1 LIAIDRVN
9 DKIAITVKYN
19 IYKKFSGAKKMKI
32 KKILFYLL
40 AGMLGACV
48 PVMSLHPLYTDKD
61 VVFEEKILGRWFGE
75 EEGNIFEFS
84 RSEESP
90 KRYQLIFTDK
100 EGQKGQF
107 EAQLVKLED
116 KLFLDIYP
124 EEFACDIEDANKAE
138 WFYNAF
144 FFIPAHTFAKVD
156 YKEPKLK
163 LTLTDDEKM
172 KELLEADPNAVKFES
187 VDDGVILTAS
197 PKELQKFVLKYAD
210 DERLFSEEIELVR
223 KKAKDPNEAGKKKD

>member
-1 LIAIDRVN
+1 
-9 DKIAITVKYN
+9 
-19 IYKKFSGAKKMKI
+19 MKI

-40 AGMLGACV
+40 GGILCGCV
-48 PVMSLHPLYTDKD
+48 PVMSLHPLYTEKD
-61 VVFEEKILGRWFGE
+61 VVFEEKILGKWFDE
-75 EEGNIFEFS
+75 EEENIHTYEFS
-84 RSEESP
+84 RSEESS
-90 KRYQLIFTDK
+90 KRYKLTYTDD

-116 KLFLDIYP
+116 KLFLDIYT
-124 EEFACDIEDANKAE
+124 EQFACDIEDANKAE

-156 YKEPKLK
+156 YSEPKLK

-187 VDDGVILTAS
+187 VEDGVVLTAS
-197 PKELQKFVLKYAD
+197 PKELQKFVIKYAD
-210 DERLFSEEIELVR
+210 DERLFPEEVELVR
-223 KKAKDPNEAGKKKD
+223 KKTTDPNEAGKKTN